1 MDHLKINAYLFQG
14 SSIRQEAFRPF
25 FRYSGKW
32 ASAVI
37 FRRPTLATFGNK
49 EEEDQTNQSRK
60 NMEHRQAMQPRDR
73 KVNLAKDRAVQDNAM
88 PNEEALIYFDKLCD
102 DETARALK
110 QMGTVILFTFLEAPQ
125 YQQEAFNRFRQANRS
140 SQHLGRQINNYRF
153 HAKLDHSCIKN
164 HRGANSV
171 IQCFCRG

>member
-32 ASAVI
+32 ASVVI
-37 FRRPTLATFGNK
+37 FRRPTLSTFGNK

-60 NMEHRQAMQPRDR
+60 HMENRQARQPRGR
-73 KVNLAKDRAVQDNAM
+73 KVNLAEDRAVQYNTM

-110 QMGTVILFTFLEAPQ
+110 QMGTVIFLTLLGAPL
-125 YQQEAFNRFRQANRS
+125 YQQEAFSRFRQANRS
-140 SQHLGRQINNYRF
+140 SQHLARQTRNYRF
-153 HAKLDHSCIKN
+153 H
-164 HRGANSV
+164 G
-171 IQCFCRG
+171 